1 MKNKKTVVRLI
12 ALILF
17 VAIILTGSY
26 LYLNLR
32 LKTTGKKTI
41 VKLYYYDP
49 IGKELIPTEKEIKI
63 PSSNT
68 LAVIKIIDTLKTPV
82 QNDLFSP
89 LNSDTVVKS
98 INIEDGVCTLNLNE
112 AATKIASLSVRKE
125 AIRVYGLVNTLT
137 ELPDITSVQILIDN
151 EKKDYFNHYIQIDH
165 PIAHYS
171 GVLPQGKEVLL
182 YFSNLNGGNLLLEKR
197 EIIPKTDPVALTKGI
212 LQELF
217 YGSLKGLSSPFPE
230 DIDILNDFYIQSGGI
245 VTIDFSLD
253 ILNHPLGSHAEYLTV
268 LSIVNTLTELPDI
281 TSVQILIDGKVV
293 PTLFGSTN
301 ISHPIK
307 RFFALTEEGE
317 AIIPYYVYTEGEEQF
332 FMPVVKTIN
341 SQNPI
346 ETLFILLKDSS
357 EFDTYLP
364 ENSTLLSYRT
374 ENFTLI
380 MEISIPEDVNF
391 NIDKI
396 KQQIMLSY
404 TELPNVKKVKLIINK
419 EEFLL
424 TRQ

>member
-17 VAIILTGSY
+17 VVIVLTGAY

-32 LKTTGKKTI
+32 LKTTGKKAI

-49 IGKELIPTEKEIKI
+49 IGKELIPTEKEITI

-68 LAVIKIIDTLKTPV
+68 LAVIKIIDALKTPT
-82 QNDLFSP
+82 QNNLFSP
-89 LNSDTVVKS
+89 LNRDTVVKS
-98 INIEDGVCTLNLNE
+98 VNIKNGVCTLNLNK

-137 ELPDITSVQILIDN
+137 ELPDIASVQILIDN
-151 EKKDYFNHYIQIDH
+151 KKKDYLNHYIQIDH

-171 GVLPQGKEVLL
+171 GVLLQGKEVLL
-182 YFSNLNGGNLLLEKR
+182 YFFSPNGGNLLLEKR
-197 EIIPKTDPVALTKGI
+197 EIIPKTDPVALTKEI

-230 DIDILNDFYIQSGGI
+230 NIDILNDFYIQSGGVI
-245 VTIDFSLD
+245 TIDFSSD

-317 AIIPYYVYTEGEEQF
+317 AIIPYYVHTEGEEQF
-332 FMPVVKTIN
+332 FMPVVKIIN

-346 ETLFILLKDSS
+346 ETLFILLKDSP

-364 ENSTLLSYRT
+364 KNSTLLSYRT
-374 ENFTLI
+374 ENFTLV
-380 MEISIPEDVNF
+380 MEISIPEDVSFDMDN
-391 NIDKI
+391 I

-404 TELPNVKKVKLIINK
+404 TELPDVKKIRLIINK